1 MDQPR
6 GTRPTHAA
14 YLAARSFG
22 ALDGVRGLSIL
33 AVVYH
38 HAHGALAWGRTSERG
53 FLGVDLFFVLSGF
66 LIVTLLLRE
75 RDQTGRVSLRNFA
88 ARRALRIM
96 PLYFGIL
103 LLDTVIL
110 GVLRRDGSH
119 AGAFWKELP
128 YLLTYTTNWVPV
140 TTLSVTWSLSAEEQ
154 FYLVWPLIEKVVR
167 RPALLA
173 VALIV
178 ASEAVALG
186 LLDRPLSSWFGW
198 TAREPAM
205 LRQTTFAP
213 ILLGV
218 LLAHVLHDQRGF
230 AVVVRALGSPLSPI
244 LILGALLGVVPLL
257 PADLSGWPR
266 LCVHL
271 LMILLLASVVVRED
285 HALHGFLSWGP
296 LRRLGVLS
304 YGMYL
309 WHMFALA
316 VPLGMVNAGRLS
328 ALLLFPLT
336 LALTVALAE
345 VSLRHYETP
354 FLRLRARFRA
364 SRDLTLRSTPQRARL
379 AAAQGSSS

>member
-1 MDQPR
+1 MDQPT
-6 GTRPTHAA
+6 GTPPTHAA
-14 YLAARSFG
+14 YLAMRSFG
-22 ALDGVRGLSIL
+22 ALDGLRCLSIL

-38 HAHGALAWGRTSERG
+38 HAHGALAWGRASERG

-88 ARRALRIM
+88 ARRALRIL
-96 PLYFGIL
+96 PLYLGIL
-103 LLDTVIL
+103 LLTAVIL
-110 GVLRRDGSH
+110 GVLRRDGKH
-119 AGAFWKELP
+119 AALFFKELP

-140 TTLSVTWSLSAEEQ
+140 TTLAVTWSLSAEEQ
-154 FYLVWPLIEKVVR
+154 FYLFWPLVEKVVR

-178 ASEAVALG
+178 ASEAIAVG
-186 LLDRPLSSWFGW
+186 LLDRSSWFGW

-230 AVVVRALGSPLSPI
+230 AVVARALGARRSPI
-244 LILGALLGVVPLL
+244 VILGALLVVVPLL
-257 PADLSGWPR
+257 PADLRGWPR

-285 HALHGFLSWGP
+285 HALRPFLCWGP
-296 LRRLGVLS
+296 IRRLGVLS

-316 VPLGMVNAGRLS
+316 VPLRLVASGRLS
-328 ALLLFPLT
+328 PLLLFPLT

-345 VSLRHYETP
+345 GSFRCYETP

-364 SRDLTLRSTPQRARL
+364 APDLSCRSTPQRARL
-379 AAAQGSSS
+379 AAGHGSS

>member
-1 MDQPR
+1 MDQPT

-14 YLAARSFG
+14 YLARGSFG
-22 ALDGVRGLSIL
+22 ALDGLRCLSIL

-38 HAHGALAWGRTSERG
+38 HAHGALAWGPTSERG

-103 LLDTVIL
+103 LLTAVIL
-110 GVLRRDGSH
+110 GLLRPNGSH
-119 AGAFWKELP
+119 AGAFFKELP

-154 FYLVWPLIEKVVR
+154 FYFVWPLVEKVVR
-167 RPALLA
+167 RPALMV

-186 LLDRPLSSWFGW
+186 LLDRWSWFSW

-205 LRQTTFAP
+205 LRQTTFVP

-218 LLAHVLHDQRGF
+218 LLAHLLHDRRGF
-230 AVVVRALGSPLSPI
+230 AVVARALGGRLSPI
-244 LILGALLGVVPLL
+244 LILGALLLAVPLL
-257 PADLSGWPR
+257 PADLRGWPR

-285 HALHGFLSWGP
+285 HALRGVLCWGP
-296 LRRLGVLS
+296 IRRLGVLS

-316 VPLGMVNAGRLS
+316 VPLRLVEGGRLS
-328 ALLLFPLT
+328 SLLLFPLT

-345 VSLRHYETP
+345 VSFRFYETP

-364 SRDLTLRSTPQRARL
+364 PRDLSPRSTPQRGRL
-379 AAAQGSSS
+379 AISSS